1 MWTKVG
7 LVNGGGI
14 TMFDRRRHYVIVC
27 EQKNGNETLHDEY
40 TKFCTFEELLE
51 AVEALYSDPCVT
63 SVMYYEIKE
72 EE

>member
-1 MWTKVG
+1 M
-7 LVNGGGI
+7 I
-14 TMFDRRRHYVIVC
+14 DRRRHYVIVY
-27 EQKNGNETLHDEY
+27 EQKFWHETLYDEY

-72 EE
+72 NENGN

>member
-1 MWTKVG
+1 MD
-7 LVNGGGI
+7 
-14 TMFDRRRHYVIVC
+14 DRRRHYVIVY
-27 EQKNGNETLHDEY
+27 EQEFRHKTLHDEY

-51 AVEALYSDPCVT
+51 EVEALYSDPCVT